1 MTDRPSEFALIAQLF
16 APLAEAPGAFG
27 LTDDVALLPARADHD
42 LVVTTDALVEGVHFL
57 ADDPP
62 DSIAK
67 KALRANLSDLAAK
80 GAEPA
85 GYLLALTLPA
95 RISMT
100 WLEGFARG
108 LGEDQKRFAMP
119 LLGGDTTATPGPL
132 TLAITAMG
140 YVPVGALI
148 RRAGAKAGD
157 GVYVSGTIGD
167 AGAGLAL
174 LKGER
179 ADINGDDAA
188 MLIGR
193 YRLPSPR
200 LALGRALQGVASA
213 ALDVSDGLIADLS
226 HIAEVSRV
234 RITVEAGRIPR
245 SPALRALWGDT
256 AEAIVRAATAG
267 DDYEIAFTSSSER
280 RVVEAA
286 KLAGVGVTRIGR
298 VEEGS
303 GVALLDSN
311 GREITVARAGFTHF

>member
-1 MTDRPSEFALIAQLF
+1 MADRPSEFALIAQLF
-16 APLAEAPGAFG
+16 APLAGAPGAFG
-27 LTDDVALLPARADHD
+27 LTDDVALLPARAGHD

-95 RISMT
+95 RIPMT

-108 LGEDQKRFAMP
+108 LGEDQKRFAVP

-140 YVPVGALI
+140 HVPAGAMI

-167 AGAGLAL
+167 AGGGLAL
-174 LKGER
+174 LKGEE
-179 ADINGDDAA
+179 ADIRGAGE
-188 MLIGR
+188 LIER

-200 LALGRALQGVASA
+200 LALGRALRGIASA

-234 RITVEAGRIPR
+234 RIAVEAGRIPR
-245 SPALRALWGDT
+245 SSALRALWGDT
-256 AEAIVRAATAG
+256 PEAIVRAATAG
-267 DDYEIAFTSSSER
+267 DDYEIAFTSSSEG
-280 RVVEAA
+280 RVIEAA
-286 KLAGVGVTRIGR
+286 KLAGVAVARIGR
-298 VEEGS
+298 VVEGS

-311 GREITVARAGFTHF
+311 SHEIAVARAGFTHF